1 MKNNFEVT
9 ILTPYGK
16 YLSMTADFLSVKASN
31 GVLGILPN
39 HAPLITEVEI
49 SKLVIKN
56 GNSTLKYAISGGLLH
71 IKEDTQIII
80 MTPSIERSDEIDKS
94 RALAA
99 KERAE
104 KRLLEKDEVD
114 VLRAKAALARALN
127 RLSLLEE

>member
-1 MKNNFEVT
+1 MKNNFEVS
-9 ILTPYGK
+9 IYTPYGK

-39 HAPLITEVEI
+39 HAPLITELEI
-49 SKLVIKN
+49 SKLIIKN
-56 GNSTLKYAISGGLLH
+56 GSSTLKFAISGGLLH
-71 IKEDTQIII
+71 IKEGTQIVI

-104 KRLLEKDEVD
+104 KRLLEAQDID

-127 RLSLLEE
+127 RLSVLED